1 MHTKLGIFQRHCHTI
16 KEHFYIHH
24 LRNNILNISISKIIL
39 WLLSFVFQIK
49 LQTSEVVY
57 FTLLAPRETCLGV
70 PPSLTPTI
78 M

>member
-1 MHTKLGIFQRHCHTI
+1 MHTKLGIFQRHCHKV

-24 LRNNILNISISKIIL
+24 FINNIFDISISKLIL

-49 LQTSEVVY
+49 LQRSEVVY